1 MPLWRPAQYNRT
13 PSTLLKKEKKKAI
26 EGAQL
31 AQLPETYQENGTLS
45 FASGKVASGTLSH
58 ILGLKSLNAEQV
70 TILSN
75 QDKKRFQSATA
86 HLTQWST
93 VAERPQHNAIFPYL
107 DQDQSIFPQMTQKPW
122 IRLKERKC
130 DAAAYADAGIRE
142 TKFMPLAMKATSTFE
157 IQWFPRHKN
166 GLICHKVRNFDGNIP
181 LLHE

>member
-1 MPLWRPAQYNRT
+1 MRNIQEDL
-13 PSTLLKKEKKKAI
+13 STGVLSSVMHHSVLVLVTLCDASMKTSTVQQDSQHISQKRKKKAI

-86 HLTQWST
+86 HLTQ
-93 VAERPQHNAIFPYL
+93 
-107 DQDQSIFPQMTQKPW
+107 
-122 IRLKERKC
+122 
-130 DAAAYADAGIRE
+130 
-142 TKFMPLAMKATSTFE
+142 
-157 IQWFPRHKN
+157 
-166 GLICHKVRNFDGNIP
+166 
-181 LLHE
+181 